1 MAGHRQNASEVA
13 TVPSIWASTPSSVA
27 HVWER
32 PLGMTW
38 PLLQAATT
46 LSHIHSYSTVT
57 QKPIHEN
64 EDWQTWTNE
73 KIEVSPN
80 KLGGAL
86 TFGVPIGVHLIYPTP

>member
-1 MAGHRQNASEVA
+1 
-13 TVPSIWASTPSSVA
+13 
-27 HVWER
+27 
-32 PLGMTW
+32 MTW
-38 PLLQAATT
+38 PHLQAATT
-46 LSHIHSYSTVT
+46 LSHIHSYSTVA

-86 TFGVPIGVHLIYPTP
+86 TFDVPIGVNLIYPTKGMHSLLQKTILMGGVGEDRIR